1 MGFMKE
7 DNLSVFSGGVF
18 WNRGNLSPPV
28 LADSEETKL
37 EA

>member
-1 MGFMKE
+1 LGCFW
-7 DNLSVFSGGVF
+7 GGVC
-18 WNRGNLSPPV
+18 RKGDTLPPPV